1 MVTFSSVVPTTS
13 LPYAAGSAGP
23 TGSSVGSS
31 ETSVAG
37 FLPSMSIARYAYC
50 VNVIPRI
57 VGPLRSDGLPWA
69 SRLVRSSA
77 MSKAVIS
84 TSLSFGSAPM

>member
-13 LPYAAGSAGP
+13 LPNVPGSWGP

-31 ETSVAG
+31 DTSVAG

-50 VNVIPRI
+50 VNVMPRM

-69 SRLVRSSA
+69 SRLTRTNALSN
-77 MSKAVIS
+77 AVIS
-84 TSLSFGSAPM
+84 TSRSSGSVAM